1 MPLALAISESLR
13 NALSLTP
20 GTNSRPQVPAPVTP
34 SSSSGPSTKSKSYL
48 KSFSVTLTI
57 NLFQERRLNAT
68 NSIKIAPAV
77 TPTKLRSASPT
88 TVTTIHVTQQK
99 SRLSR
104 QTRPPVE
111 DLDLDADG
119 DDDAEEDNEDESL
132 YCICQKQSYGDVS
145 NFHYRKGEPFSL
157 IASLSLR

>member
-20 GTNSRPQVPAPVTP
+20 GTNSRPQVPAPVTS

-99 SRLSR
+99 SRLSH
-104 QTRPPVE
+104 QTRPPLE

-119 DDDAEEDNEDESL
+119 DAEEDNEDESL